1 MSCILFL
8 NWIINN
14 FLFYGLGLKSSE
26 LGVNPY
32 ITFTISALVEI
43 LAYLV
48 THALLDKL
56 GRKAPYVFFL
66 FAAGVSCLSISFISN
81 SLIVVTLAMVGK
93 FCASAAYAIIYLYTS
108 ELFPT
113 SIRNTGM
120 GACSMMARVGAM
132 TAPKILDLSSVNADL
147 PFIIFGISGIL
158 CSATSIILP
167 ETLGRGLA
175 ENIKEAN
182 SLNKLGLSCK
192 ATLEEEGDVL
202 EMDSLNKKE
211 TD

>member
-32 ITFTISALVEI
+32 ITFTISAIVEI
-43 LAYLV
+43 IAYLL
-48 THALLDKL
+48 THIILDRL

-66 FAAGVSCLSISFISN
+66 FAAGVSCLSISFVSDN
-81 SLIVVTLAMVGK
+81 LIVVTLAMIGK

-132 TAPKILDLSSVNADL
+132 SAPKILDLSAISPNL
-147 PFIIFGISGIL
+147 PFIVFGVSGII
-158 CSATSIILP
+158 CSASSIILP
-167 ETLGRGLA
+167 ETLNRELA

-182 SLNKLGLSCK
+182 NLNKLGLSCK
-192 ATLEEEGDVL
+192 ATLDEEGNEL
-202 EMDSLNKKE
+202 EMESLNK
-211 TD
+211 